1 MAGYGNRTAA
11 DYVADDYTDQH
22 SSTRL
27 GLTLSDT
34 PYSNAHE
41 KHGSGTTGGAGFGT
55 SGQPINL
62 VCPLPMTTHLF
73 HPRLSLPS
81 TTPTPTNKMD
91 IGNKRSSF
99 PATSSTLESVD
110 FKSANETGPY
120 SNATPMGSGSTAGA
134 GYGNKTGSF
143 EGSKD
148 SALGRV
154 MERVGHVMHNE
165 GIAEKGR
172 VKRSEKGFGAVE

>member
-41 KHGSGTTGGAGFGT
+41 KHGSGTTGGAGF
-55 SGQPINL
+55 
-62 VCPLPMTTHLF
+62 
-73 HPRLSLPS
+73 
-81 TTPTPTNKMD
+81 
-91 IGNKRSSF
+91 GNKRSSF